1 MNDKTTSGDHPTE
14 KKLDPAL
21 KRLWNPINNF
31 INKSTSSG
39 IVLLLSTLIALVWAN
54 LNAESYHNFWHIHAQ
69 LGIGNRVLSMSLV
82 EWVNDG
88 LMTIFFLSVG
98 LEIKREMQVGDL
110 SSFGQAILPVTAAAG
125 GMLMPALFYTLCAH
139 GSPYAHGWGIP
150 VATDIAFALGIITML
165 GNRVPS
171 SLKIFLAALA
181 IADDLGAVLIIAF
194 FYSANLNF
202 TMLFLALLV
211 LLLLFMCNRMGV
223 NYLGAY
229 IFGGFILWIFVMK
242 SGVHA
247 TLAGVMLAF
256 VIPTWTVIDK
266 KHLRQTMKRV
276 DAVLA
281 ETSEQ
286 ENQLLADRKALD
298 SISLLGVQTFKALP
312 RLTVIEEYIATSVNM
327 VIMPI
332 FALANSGVVVGDI
345 NLIDFLHSSLSH
357 GIALGLICGKPI
369 GITLGTL
376 LTIKSGLA
384 SLPRRAT
391 WSQIFGVGML
401 GGIGFTMS
409 LFVTGLSISKGA
421 HEEVAKL
428 AILCSSTTAGILGFI
443 WLYLHPQKLNKKGS
457 SKTSIGEQK
466 DQLPKEKAEQPPV
479 QPTAT

>member
-1 MNDKTTSGDHPTE
+1 MSNKGDKTTLGDHPNE
-14 KKLDPAL
+14 KKLDPTL

-54 LNAESYHNFWHIHAQ
+54 VNAESYHNFWHIHAQ
-69 LGIGNRVLSMSLV
+69 LGIGTHILNMSLV

-110 SSFGQAILPVTAAAG
+110 STFGQAILPVTAAAG
-125 GMLMPALFYTLCAH
+125 GMLMPALFYILCAH
-139 GSPYAHGWGIP
+139 GSAYAQGWGIP

-181 IADDLGAVLIIAF
+181 IADDLGAVLIIAL

-223 NYLGAY
+223 SYLGTY
-229 IFGGFILWIFVMK
+229 LFGGFILWIFVMK

-266 KHLRQTMKRV
+266 QHLRQMMKKV

-298 SISLLGVQTFKALP
+298 AISFLGVSTFKALP
-312 RLTVIEEYIATSVNM
+312 KLTVIEEYIATFVNM

-332 FALANSGVVVGDI
+332 FALANSGVVIGA
-345 NLIDFLHSSLSH
+345 IDLVNFMHSPISH
-357 GIALGLICGKPI
+357 GIAMGLILGKPI
-369 GITLGTL
+369 GITLGVF
-376 LTIKSGLA
+376 LTVKLGLA
-384 SLPRRAT
+384 QLPRRAT
-391 WSQIFGVGML
+391 WQQIFGVGML

-409 LFVTGLSISKGA
+409 LFVTGLSISKGPS
-421 HEEVAKL
+421 EDIAKL
-428 AILCSSTTAGILGFI
+428 AILCSSTSAGILGFI
-443 WLYLHPQKLNKKGS
+443 WLYFHPQQLNKKGPVKV
-457 SKTSIGEQK
+457 KTGVKTDNDDLSE
-466 DQLPKEKAEQPPV
+466 KEEDL
-479 QPTAT
+479 